1 MLSRDIG
8 NHDFPVGQTGKVR
21 RLQQPRHGNARP
33 TTALHLGDS
42 SGVPRLVCDGP
53 QPRDPMEIAIS
64 RVTNPRRPRRADKRL
79 EQVRDG
85 LSMCVGCGCLTMR
98 QCAIYNPQ
106 DTLGDTG
113 SGARR
118 IFPTQ

>member
-1 MLSRDIG
+1 
-8 NHDFPVGQTGKVR
+8 
-21 RLQQPRHGNARP
+21 
-33 TTALHLGDS
+33 
-42 SGVPRLVCDGP
+42 
-53 QPRDPMEIAIS
+53 MEIAIS

-118 IFPTQ
+118 IFPTERG